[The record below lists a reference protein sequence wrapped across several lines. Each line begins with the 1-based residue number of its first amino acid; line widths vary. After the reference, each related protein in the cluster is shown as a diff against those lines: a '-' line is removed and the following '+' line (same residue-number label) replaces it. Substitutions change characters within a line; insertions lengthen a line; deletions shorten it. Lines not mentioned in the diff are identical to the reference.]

1 MKKLLEI
8 IVLGLFWCNLS
19 YASCL
24 DDIDMEVSQP
34 NRYILEIDF
43 ELLNN
48 KDKSIEIT
56 EVRISTADNQT
67 IKSIEPYK
75 YILKPFGRAVI
86 KMSIADINKN
96 VWKKSGF
103 SCRYN

>member
-1 MKKLLEI
+1 MKKLLG
-8 IVLGLFWCNLS
+8 IVALSLLWFNLS

-24 DDIDMEVSQP
+24 NDIDMEVSQP
-34 NRYILEIDF
+34 NRYILEINF

-48 KDKSIEIT
+48 KGKSIEIT

-67 IKSIEPYK
+67 IKSFEPYK

-86 KMSIADINKN
+86 KMSIADVNKN

>member
-1 MKKLLEI
+1 MKKLLGI
-8 IVLGLFWCNLS
+8 VVLGLLFLGNA

-24 DDIDMEVSQP
+24 DDVDMEVSQP

-48 KDKSIEIT
+48 KGKSIEIT
-56 EVRISTADNQT
+56 EVKISTADNET
-67 IKSIEPYK
+67 IKSIEPYD

-103 SCRYN
+103 SCRYK